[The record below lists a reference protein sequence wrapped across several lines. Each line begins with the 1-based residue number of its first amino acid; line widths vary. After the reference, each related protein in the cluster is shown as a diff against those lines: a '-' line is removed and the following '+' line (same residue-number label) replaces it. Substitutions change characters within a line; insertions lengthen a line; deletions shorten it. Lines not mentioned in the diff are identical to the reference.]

1 MSKIL
6 NHYSDVHLCLCQ
18 CLGLTG
24 YLARLHP
31 NNSSFFCSFAVTA
44 VAPRDAAVSPRVKR
58 LFNRNVRE
66 ATSNQLLRRLDAC
79 VGDR

>member
-1 MSKIL
+1 MSKTL
-6 NHYSDVHLCLCQ
+6 NHYSGVHLGLYQ
-18 CLGLTG
+18 CLGLMG

-31 NNSSFFCSFAVTA
+31 NNSSFFSFAVTA
-44 VAPRDAAVSPRVKR
+44 VAPRDAAVSPRAKR
-58 LFNRNVRE
+58 LFNCNVRE